1 MKRSALLLF
10 MCFVVST
17 AFCQTKQTGFTQ
29 LSVYT
34 QMMEDADYW
43 DTMYQY
49 FMKEHQYRYV
59 CITCPSFEPESC
71 LVIGADSTLTL
82 ITLDKQVYSYLRSG
96 KKDEKR
102 PTASR
107 KSLTVSANFV
117 KDLQN
122 LIDLGSLTSNAYTS
136 SRMLDGTTNY
146 FLSYRRGYH
155 SSKTHAD
162 GKSANGGNEACQLMV
177 LINEIRDAV
186 AGNKAFDEA
195 DLTARIRKLHK
206 HIYTLLPADYEDRVL
221 YDMY

>member
-1 MKRSALLLF
+1 
-10 MCFVVST
+10 
-17 AFCQTKQTGFTQ
+17 
-29 LSVYT
+29 
-34 QMMEDADYW
+34 MMEGADYW

-136 SRMLDGTTNY
+136 SRTLDGTTTI
-146 FLSYRRGYH
+146 SCPIDVGIIPQ
-155 SSKTHAD
+155 K
-162 GKSANGGNEACQLMV
+162 LMQMV
-177 LINEIRDAV
+177 
-186 AGNKAFDEA
+186 KALMGA
-195 DLTARIRKLHK
+195 MRL
-206 HIYTLLPADYEDRVL
+206 VN
-221 YDMY
+221 